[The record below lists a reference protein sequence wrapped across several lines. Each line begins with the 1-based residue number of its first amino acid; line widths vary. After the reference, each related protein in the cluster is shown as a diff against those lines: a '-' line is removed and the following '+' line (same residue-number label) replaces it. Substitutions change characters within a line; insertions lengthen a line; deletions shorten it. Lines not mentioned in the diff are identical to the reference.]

1 MSGYVE
7 KLMNLKAEKPFFI
20 GFDSDGCVFDS
31 MDIKHKECFC
41 PAFIGNYDL
50 QGASRAG
57 REVWEFV
64 NLYSKTRGLNR
75 FLALIRSIELLKE
88 HPDVIERGL
97 VLPDITALKKW
108 TEKESKLGEK
118 FLAEEVSGNPDPEL
132 VRALNWS
139 EDVSAAVKRIIKNLP
154 PFPQVKDIL
163 ERTSEK
169 ADLLVVSQTPVG
181 DLEREWSEYG
191 ISGYVRTIAGQE
203 MGTKT
208 EHLKLAASGKYDQDK
223 ILMIGDAPGDYKAA
237 SANNAL
243 FYPVIPGSEEESWER
258 LKNEALDRFFSGT
271 YKGSYQ
277 DSLLEDFDKALP
289 EKAPWQK

>member
-7 KLMNLKAEKPFFI
+7 KLINMNAEKPFFI

-41 PAFIGNYDL
+41 PAFIGNYGL
-50 QGASRAG
+50 QSVSRAG

-64 NLYSKTRGLNR
+64 NLYSKTRGYNR
-75 FLALIRSIELLKE
+75 FLAVIRAIDLLKE

-97 VLPDITALKKW
+97 VLPDTSVLKKW

-118 FLAEEVSGNPDPEL
+118 FLKEEVSVNPDPEL

-139 EDVSAAVKRIIKNLP
+139 EDVSAAVKKIIKNLP
-154 PFPQVKDIL
+154 PFPQVKDVL
-163 ERTSEK
+163 ERAYEN

-181 DLEREWSEYG
+181 DLEREWAEHG
-191 ISGYVRTIAGQE
+191 ISGYVKIIAGQE

-243 FYPVIPGSEEESWER
+243 FYPVIPGREEESWER

-277 DSLLEDFDKALP
+277 DSLLEEFDKALP